1 MISIMPCSIR
11 QHLQEMGQGVQ
22 VIDVIRRGI
31 AREAQHEKTILA
43 NFAQLLHAARPHCS
57 TGVFSKPRA
66 FDSNSPV
73 IPVL

>member
-1 MISIMPCSIR
+1 MISIMACSFR

-43 NFAQLLHAARPHCS
+43 NFA
-57 TGVFSKPRA
+57 
-66 FDSNSPV
+66 
-73 IPVL
+73 

>member
-1 MISIMPCSIR
+1 MISIMACSFR

-43 NFAQLLHAARPHCS
+43 NFAPLLHAARPPLQHRRLLQAE
-57 TGVFSKPRA
+57 GFRFK
-66 FDSNSPV
+66 
-73 IPVL
+73 